1 MGKQHYPSNQ
11 AGCLTNQPSFDP
23 PALTL
28 TKMTKDTITP
38 ARLSALAAAL
48 YRSCEAVE
56 SIRVCSERGDIP
68 PATAA
73 KQIKRIMDNL
83 QKYAK

>member
-1 MGKQHYPSNQ
+1 
-11 AGCLTNQPSFDP
+11 
-23 PALTL
+23 
-28 TKMTKDTITP
+28 MTKDTITT

-56 SIRVCSERGDIP
+56 AIRVCCERGDIP
-68 PATAA
+68 PVTAA

-83 QKYAK
+83 NKYAR

>member
-1 MGKQHYPSNQ
+1 
-11 AGCLTNQPSFDP
+11 
-23 PALTL
+23 
-28 TKMTKDTITP
+28 MTKDTITP

-83 QKYAK
+83 NKYAK